1 MAATQELVFNRV
13 SGTNPLHSSIYDPSK
28 LEGLSGVGYLSAAPN
43 DIKQTNVQDSNSLW
57 QSES

>member
-1 MAATQELVFNRV
+1 MAATQELIFNRV

-28 LEGLSGVGYLSAAPN
+28 LEGIKGIGYWSKPGDYDN
-43 DIKQTNVQDSNSLW
+43 KGNIKDTNSLW